1 LDALHGGILID
12 VAGAKHR
19 KVVMTRLLEVCPDF
33 GGAHVFAREDMERID
48 EEIVELK
55 ASLSRA
61 FGRIKVLEKRVDEQ
75 DKQIVRMGVRYV
87 RRGRGEPLSQRV
99 MTFQSAG

>member
-48 EEIVELK
+48 EAVDDLT
-55 ASLSRA
+55 ASSNRA
-61 FGRIKVLEKRVDEQ
+61 FGRIKVLEKRVDELE
-75 DKQIVRMGVRYV
+75 KRFVRMAVSRV
-87 RRGRGEPLSQRV
+87 RRGRGVPLSQRV